1 MTIQDLTNRMNAAED
16 KMNKC
21 LATIERH
28 KTQKQKKIDKFNKLG
43 YGKYNELTYTAI
55 RELRDN
61 NKIDNEAFWLY
72 MDIGHKDDDIKG
84 ATQKYEDAKKIFKNW
99 QIKLGAEEAK
109 QQIIANDIPQVIKDF
124 LNECKVDTYNYYVEK
139 ANEFIK
145 DRDELKE
152 FRNKA
157 FWQYIV
163 EHKDNYEYLFKFDNF
178 DYNSTKN
185 YSDYIGYGQKYIN
198 IKKTM
203 GITEKEQ
210 QFEVKY
216 ADPTFKQFKSMRF
229 DTEWLDKVLTEEMNR
244 KLLDLMAR
252 VTKIT
257 GTITDAQLR
266 VRMGDLNGNV
276 IGERGIANVY
286 TIGAGGYA
294 VQRWHTRV
302 LVKKIG

>member
-1 MTIQDLTNRMNAAED
+1 MTIQDLTTKMNAAED

-72 MDIGHKDDDIKG
+72 MDIGNKDDDIKG

-109 QQIIANDIPQVIKDF
+109 QQLIANDIPQVIKDF

-139 ANEFIK
+139 ADTFIK

-163 EHKDNYEYLFKFDNF
+163 EHKDNYEYLFKLDNF
-178 DYNSTKN
+178 DYNSAKN
-185 YSDYIGYGQKYIN
+185 YNDYIGYGQKYIN
-198 IKKTM
+198 VKETM
-203 GITEKEQ
+203 GISEKEQ
-210 QFEVKY
+210 QFERKY

>member
-28 KTQKQKKIDKFNKLG
+28 KTQKQKKIDKFNELG
-43 YGKYNELTYTAI
+43 YGKYNELTYNQI
-55 RELRDN
+55 RGLRDT

-163 EHKDNYEYLFKFDNF
+163 EHKDNYEYLFKFDDF

-185 YSDYIGYGQKYIN
+185 YSDYIGYGQKYTN
-198 IKKTM
+198 IKRTM
-203 GITEKEQ
+203 GIAEKEQ
-210 QFEVKY
+210 QFEMKY